1 MLSQTVSVL
10 PDHQIKALCLSGMV
24 KPFDSEL
31 LNPASLDVRLGNE
44 VLVEVEK
51 DENYRAIDISDY
63 TAQKPFCL
71 SPNEFVLT
79 HTLEKFFIPDC
90 VAAQFALKSSLA
102 RSGFEHLLAGWIDPG
117 FNNSVLT
124 LELKNARNYGYLPL
138 WPRMKIGQIIFMQM
152 ASPPEKSYSITGRYN
167 NDASVT
173 RSKAEQ

>member
-1 MLSQTVSVL
+1 MSVL
-10 PDHQIKALCLSGMV
+10 PDHQIKELCLAGMV
-24 KPFDSEL
+24 KPFDPAL

-44 VLVEVEK
+44 VLVETEA
-51 DENYRAIDISDY
+51 DENYRAVDISSY
-63 TAQKPFCL
+63 TAQAPFYL

-138 WPRMKIGQIIFMQM
+138 WPGRKIGQVIFMEM
-152 ASPPEKSYSITGRYN
+152 ASPPEKSYSVTGRYN
-167 NDASVT
+167 NDSSVSQ
-173 RSKAEQ
+173 SKGDQ